1 MAGKVHYGQVMEFKP
16 DIPRWRQVAAVI
28 RSRIEDGTYPPRGRV
43 PSVQQIVE
51 EFGIATATA
60 AKVNVGLRKEGLVY
74 TEPGLGS
81 FVSPDAADILKNA
94 RAEAED
100 TA

>member
-1 MAGKVHYGQVMEFKP
+1 MEFEP

-43 PSVQQIVE
+43 PSVQQLVE

-60 AKVNVGLRKEGLVY
+60 GKVNVGLKKEGLVY
-74 TEPGLGS
+74 TEVGMGS
-81 FVSPDAADILKNA
+81 FVTPDALEILRKA
-94 RAEAED
+94 RAEAEATD
-100 TA
+100 

>member
-1 MAGKVHYGQVMEFKP
+1 MEFVP

-28 RSRIEDGTYPPRGRV
+28 RSRIEDGTYPPRNRV

-60 AKVNVGLRKEGLVY
+60 QKVNVGLKKEGLLY
-74 TEPGLGS
+74 TEPGMGS
-81 FVSPDAADILKNA
+81 FVSPDAPALIKKA
-94 RAEAED
+94 RADDVDAG
-100 TA
+100 

>member
-1 MAGKVHYGQVMEFKP
+1 MEFEP

-28 RSRIEDGTYPPRGRV
+28 RDRIEDGTYPPRGRV

-60 AKVNVGLRKEGLVY
+60 AKVNVGLKKEGLVY
-74 TEPGLGS
+74 TEIGMGS
-81 FVSPDAADILKNA
+81 FVSPEAPALIAKA
-94 RAEAED
+94 RAGEAD
-100 TA
+100 AG